1 MHACMPALFPGK
13 CAHLVAVAANIGS
26 AHSWLGQPTIWICML
41 LSCPFLPRYPGPGPS
56 TPARATNYM
65 DDLTGI
71 GRSNPPT
78 NTGHRAPV
86 PCSLRFAS
94 RSSFKSSSSSVS
106 LGPAEATKKASRPD
120 MPKDQ
125 PVRTPNAH
133 HPNIQPASC
142 SRRDRHFY
150 RRFFQT
156 DGDENYYYR
165 RSIFCPGGTPAS
177 CASPPPAR
185 RSPEKDEMGRSLPV
199 ARLVRPPTHARL
211 MCSRRTRKIP
221 GPRLDPI

>member
-1 MHACMPALFPGK
+1 MICRRAFMHACMPALFPGK

-26 AHSWLGQPTIWICML
+26 AHSWLGQICML

-94 RSSFKSSSSSVS
+94 RSSSVS
-106 LGPAEATKKASRPD
+106 LGPAEATKKLPDQTCQRTSLSGLRMPTIQTSSLLLAPDVIVISTVGFFKLTVMKIIIIAAQFSALVEHQRLARPHH
-120 MPKDQ
+120 Q
-125 PVRTPNAH
+125 RAGRRRRTRWGVPYPWRGWSA
-133 HPNIQPASC
+133 
-142 SRRDRHFY
+142 
-150 RRFFQT
+150 
-156 DGDENYYYR
+156 
-165 RSIFCPGGTPAS
+165 
-177 CASPPPAR
+177 
-185 RSPEKDEMGRSLPV
+185 
-199 ARLVRPPTHARL
+199 RPPTHA
-211 MCSRRTRKIP
+211 
-221 GPRLDPI
+221 